1 MEAKPKILQTR
12 LYTYLIP
19 YIDTKLDFLGKIK
32 AIQSRLEF
40 LRELAGEYTP
50 SPQHGLGIEAALPML
65 LLVCAYIILLCIS
78 LFMYVYVCIDVDF

>member
-1 MEAKPKILQTR
+1 VEAKPKILQTR
-12 LYTYLIP
+12 LYTYLIQ
-19 YIDTKLDFLGKIK
+19 YIDTKLAFLEKIK

-65 LLVCAYIILLCIS
+65 LLVCVYIIYLCMLIC
-78 LFMYVYVCIDVDF
+78 MYVYVCVDVDF